1 MKTIILLLILLLH
14 TSEILYAGKPVP
26 TDADVCADLLSAAIE
41 KILSGNTRI
50 PGRTVRLTYSHGIQ
64 LSPMASETVDALIT
78 SLGLSITNSMNKA
91 ETTIDISVTDISIIL
106 LSQNGCFN
114 RTVALSVHLKC
125 LDASG
130 TVLLASGSR
139 ETAQDVIPEKKFA
152 RSTDNGHMFGRGV
165 KRTVIAQ
172 DYTKFMVVTLLVIIA
187 ALVYY
192 SDQ

>member
-1 MKTIILLLILLLH
+1 MILLLH
-14 TSEILYAGKPVP
+14 VSESLYAGKPVP
-26 TDADVCADLLSAAIE
+26 TDADVCADLLSAAVE

-50 PGRTVRLTYSHGIQ
+50 PGSSVRLTYSHGIQ
-64 LSPMASETVDALIT
+64 LSPSVSEIVNALVT
-78 SLGLSITNSMNKA
+78 SLGFSITNSINNA

-114 RTVALSVHLKC
+114 RTVSLSVHLKC

-139 ETAQDVIPEKKFA
+139 ETAQDIIPKKKFA
-152 RSTDNGHMFGRGV
+152 RQTDNGHMFGRGI
-165 KRTVIAQ
+165 KRTVIEQ
-172 DYTKFMVVTLLVIIA
+172 NYTKFTVVTLLVIIA